1 MEELGR
7 AYGVSVFAILRR
19 LISAETVL
27 EVSRH
32 IVIPAG
38 RVVLEY
44 SIDPGRARVQHRRR
58 RAGGG
63 RFNEDAAGAGH
74 DDGRDRS
81 ATGGYRQLRDHQR
94 ADRHRQPIGPV
105 PTPNST
111 AHGAPAAGAPWTAC
125 VLAA

>member
-7 AYGVSVFAILRR
+7 AYGVS
-19 LISAETVL
+19 E
-27 EVSRH
+27 
-32 IVIPAG
+32 IVIRHAVSLL
-38 RVVLEY
+38 RLEGLVETRWN
-44 SIDPGRARVQHRRR
+44 S
-58 RAGGG
+58 
-63 RFNEDAAGAGH
+63 
-74 DDGRDRS
+74 S
-81 ATGGYRQLRDHQR
+81 ASTICRWIYQR